1 MQFVYCNTKGTGS
14 TRFRVLPLHPP
25 TDPTSTLH
33 LDYFLFL
40 LRVSHLFVLCSFG
53 LPLLLAHPS
62 PFSFHSLIFSF
73 LFFFHFIFPSLFVP
87 FSYSVF
93 LFFFQVLAYWLF
105 IASGANGVLNA
116 LKHLSPCKRTWRLLW
131 ESLWYKWIQPEEQK
145 GDRDMREYTEIKR
158 K

>member
-1 MQFVYCNTKGTGS
+1 MQFVYCRTKGTGS
-14 TRFRVLPLHPP
+14 TGFRVLPLLPP
-25 TDPTSTLH
+25 TNPTSPPH

-62 PFSFHSLIFSF
+62 PLSFHSLIFSF

-87 FSYSVF
+87 LSYSVF
-93 LFFFQVLAYWLF
+93 LFFQVLAYWLF

-116 LKHLSPCKRTWRLLW
+116 LKTSVSSRASEHGDGYERACDIN
-131 ESLWYKWIQPEEQK
+131 ESNQKNKKEIERWGNIQK
-145 GDRDMREYTEIKR
+145 
-158 K
+158 